1 MSLFVI
7 DDHPLVRQAIGM
19 LLRRLRPTSVVV
31 ELEKFSELPAAII
44 KHGTPELFVLD
55 LLLPGV
61 KGTSAV
67 HDTKAMYP
75 EVPLVVLSAM
85 PAGEAEETCIEAGA
99 DLYIEKSTGANE
111 ISAAIQG
118 LFVADATTDAEWAA
132 RAPRCTPVDLQR
144 MVRAQRTP
152 TADESRRRFEARNLR
167 QIAARFRVAC
177 AGQHAARLR
186 HQGENMPRLDDIR
199 RLGAGRHGG
208 LNGARPIGRRN
219 AGGHALGGFNGHREV
234 GAMRV
239 ARVLHHERQIQLL
252 AARFA
257 ERQADQTAPVTGH
270 EVHVLGG
277 AMTRRQKKVAFVL
290 AVLVIHDDNHA
301 SGANIF
307 DDFLD

>member
-99 DLYIEKSTGANE
+99 DLYIEKSSPPND

-118 LFVADATTDAEWAA
+118 LMSADANFEEMAPTD
-132 RAPRCTPVDLQR
+132 TKL
-144 MVRAQRTP
+144 
-152 TADESRRRFEARNLR
+152 SKR
-167 QIAARFRVAC
+167 QKPLIVMLDRGLSNRDIAAELSISEHTVKV
-177 AGQHAARLR
+177 HLWRLF
-186 HQGENMPRLDDIR
+186 R
-199 RLGAGRHGG
+199 RLGVKSRTQTLHFARTHG
-208 LNGARPIGRRN
+208 
-219 AGGHALGGFNGHREV
+219 
-234 GAMRV
+234 
-239 ARVLHHERQIQLL
+239 LL
-252 AARFA
+252 
-257 ERQADQTAPVTGH
+257 
-270 EVHVLGG
+270 
-277 AMTRRQKKVAFVL
+277 
-290 AVLVIHDDNHA
+290 
-301 SGANIF
+301 SG
-307 DDFLD
+307 